1 MKMIL
6 CATQIYRWGRRVTRV
21 RRSGRPDA
29 ASLGF
34 DWAPRRGAPTEPHP
48 THPSVGFEPGLT
60 PIRTAGGSA
69 RVGQGRAIVAIGVCS
84 RARHTRS
91 SERAGGARRRAREE
105 GQVEAA
111 MAPAARGA
119 AGLPCPRALP
129 LLSALLGAAGAARA
143 TGAGAGAPHSAAA
156 LRDALV
162 DERGACVLAEFYAP
176 WCGHCKKLAPTWEKL
191 AEIADKANE
200 ERARGAADEAEGARA
215 KNASALVHR
224 C

>member
-1 MKMIL
+1 
-6 CATQIYRWGRRVTRV
+6 
-21 RRSGRPDA
+21 
-29 ASLGF
+29 
-34 DWAPRRGAPTEPHP
+34 
-48 THPSVGFEPGLT
+48 
-60 PIRTAGGSA
+60 
-69 RVGQGRAIVAIGVCS
+69 
-84 RARHTRS
+84 
-91 SERAGGARRRAREE
+91 
-105 GQVEAA
+105 
-111 MAPAARGA
+111 MAPAARAA

-129 LLSALLGAAGAARA
+129 LLSALLGAASAAHAHA